1 MPLTTPVTV
10 VDSVI
15 AGVVVEVATVPA
27 KPLAD
32 TTDTSVTEP
41 PPPPPPVAAIVWLGQ
56 VPEMV
61 TFVPATKLGVVVPVP
76 PFATGRVPVTPVESG
91 RPVKFVAVPLEGVP
105 NAPPGAT

>member
-1 MPLTTPVTV
+1 MP
-10 VDSVI
+10 
-15 AGVVVEVATVPA
+15 
-27 KPLAD
+27 
-32 TTDTSVTEP
+32 EP
-41 PPPPPPVAAIVWLGQ
+41 PPVELIVWLGH

-105 NAPPGAT
+105 KAPPLVKYEPAGCLLLNVFQSVDVR